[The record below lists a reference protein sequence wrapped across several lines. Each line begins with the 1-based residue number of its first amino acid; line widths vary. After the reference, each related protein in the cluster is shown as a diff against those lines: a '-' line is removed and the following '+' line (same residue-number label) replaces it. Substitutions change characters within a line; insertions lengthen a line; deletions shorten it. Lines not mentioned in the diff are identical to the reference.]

1 MLSLLS
7 YVFSSPLKVT
17 HQLKLMVVE
26 VFKTNVNK
34 RRQANRLLN
43 AIHNA
48 FGNHKANFDL
58 DDCDKIL
65 RVQCDNGTLCAK
77 SLISFLNELG
87 CRAEVLTD

>member
-1 MLSLLS
+1 M
-7 YVFSSPLKVT
+7 
-17 HQLKLMVVE
+17 VE

-34 RRQANRLLN
+34 RRQASMLLD
-43 AIHNA
+43 AIHKA

-65 RVQCDNGTLCAK
+65 RVQCDTGTLCAK

-87 CRAEVLTD
+87 CRAEVLAD